1 MAKRV
6 FNILPLDQEV
16 RATLPTGE
24 AAFHLNRTEQTLR
37 LWACKQ
43 NGPIQ
48 PLRIHGRL
56 AWPVA
61 AMRNLMA
68 GAAC

>member
-1 MAKRV
+1 MNKTIL
-6 FNILPLDQEV
+6 NIPPLDQEV
-16 RATLPTGE
+16 RAALPTNE

-43 NGPIQ
+43 SGPLQ
-48 PLRIHGRL
+48 PIRVHGRL

-61 AMRNLMA
+61 AIRSLMS
-68 GAAC
+68 GTAC